1 MQQSEWEQRLETLE
15 SKLAF
20 QEMTIDQLNSAVVQ
34 HELEMNKMREQM
46 RILTDKLKANA
57 PSIVASQSEGD
68 ATTALLIAGYLAP
81 AYPGQNQN
89 ARQKKGH
96 PRVALKGLLRL
107 SGCSRSR
114 QCHNRLY
121 PDHGRGRDH
130 GRDRGHDDGHL
141 HREHGHEPVLPAWLR
156 G

>member
-57 PSIVASQSEGD
+57 PSIVASQSEE
-68 ATTALLIAGYLAP
+68 TPPPHY
-81 AYPGQNQN
+81 
-89 ARQKKGH
+89 
-96 PRVALKGLLRL
+96 
-107 SGCSRSR
+107 
-114 QCHNRLY
+114 
-121 PDHGRGRDH
+121 
-130 GRDRGHDDGHL
+130 
-141 HREHGHEPVLPAWLR
+141 
-156 G
+156 